1 MKTIFRNSLG
11 ADKDR
16 HGIWRACRILG
27 TRTLVK
33 AFVLMA
39 ILLPAL
45 NGCASLM
52 DGKFVTK
59 DGKESPFNPLP
70 DRYAPPKDPTARF

>member
-1 MKTIFRNSLG
+1 MKSIFQSSLE
-11 ADKDR
+11 ADNDR
-16 HGIWRACRILG
+16 HQISQVCHGLA
-27 TRTLVK
+27 TRTFVK
-33 AFVLMA
+33 AIVLIA